1 MKINIEYIDNEII
14 MPDNKV
20 FNIEIEK
27 INYFYRLINE
37 LNYISNG
44 ADSPEENNIKFFKN
58 NNELNLFNKIDV
70 YIDYFNIDF
79 NSKKIINSLYRALK
93 TTISEEDKIKIANYY
108 LKIKNIL
115 SKSFLD
121 YNLPLTISSE
131 YDIEL
136 IFKLLKINV
145 EKKNNLLDNLLILI
159 DINNIFKINE
169 LLIFVNLKQYLNKE
183 ELNELYKYSV
193 YNNVKILLIDS
204 QSYGTCN
211 EYEKKL
217 IIDSNLDEFLL

>member
-14 MPDNKV
+14 IPDNKV
-20 FNIEIEK
+20 FNIEIENK
-27 INYFYRLINE
+27 IYFYRLINE

-44 ADSPEENNIKFFKN
+44 ADSPEEDNIKFLKN

-108 LKIKNIL
+108 LKTKNIL

>member
-14 MPDNKV
+14 IPDNKV
-20 FNIEIEK
+20 FNIEIENK
-27 INYFYRLINE
+27 IYFYRLINE

-44 ADSPEENNIKFFKN
+44 ADSPEEDNIKFFKN

-79 NSKKIINSLYRALK
+79 NSKKIINSLYRVLK

-145 EKKNNLLDNLLILI
+145 EKKNYLLDNLLILI

>member
-14 MPDNKV
+14 IPDNKV
-20 FNIEIEK
+20 FNIEIENK
-27 INYFYRLINE
+27 IYFYRLINE

>member
-1 MKINIEYIDNEII
+1 M
-14 MPDNKV
+14 
-20 FNIEIEK
+20 
-27 INYFYRLINE
+27 
-37 LNYISNG
+37 
-44 ADSPEENNIKFFKN
+44 
-58 NNELNLFNKIDV
+58 
-70 YIDYFNIDF
+70 
-79 NSKKIINSLYRALK
+79 
-93 TTISEEDKIKIANYY
+93 
-108 LKIKNIL
+108 
-115 SKSFLD
+115 
-121 YNLPLTISSE
+121 
-131 YDIEL
+131 
-136 IFKLLKINV
+136 LKINV

>member
-20 FNIEIEK
+20 FNIEIENK
-27 INYFYRLINE
+27 IYFYRLINE

-44 ADSPEENNIKFFKN
+44 ADSPEEDNIKFFKN

-145 EKKNNLLDNLLILI
+145 EKKNYLLDNLLILI

>member
-14 MPDNKV
+14 IPDNKV
-20 FNIEIEK
+20 FNIEIENK
-27 INYFYRLINE
+27 IYFYRLINE

-44 ADSPEENNIKFFKN
+44 ADSPEEDNIKFFKN

-79 NSKKIINSLYRALK
+79 NSKKIINSLYRVLK

>member
-20 FNIEIEK
+20 FNIEIENK
-27 INYFYRLINE
+27 IYFYRLINE

>member
-14 MPDNKV
+14 IPDNKV
-20 FNIEIEK
+20 FNIEIENK
-27 INYFYRLINE
+27 IYFYRLINE

-44 ADSPEENNIKFFKN
+44 ADSPEEDNIKFFKN

>member
-14 MPDNKV
+14 IPDNKV
-20 FNIEIEK
+20 FNIELENK
-27 INYFYRLINE
+27 IYFYRLINE

-44 ADSPEENNIKFFKN
+44 ADSPEEDNIKFFKN

-93 TTISEEDKIKIANYY
+93 TTFSEEDKIKIANYY

-136 IFKLLKINV
+136 IFKLLKINI